1 MNSCLMLALLAA
13 MPLAQAQDAA
23 TDVPNDAARRAGWYV
38 APMATY
44 MQPDS
49 GRGTD
54 DGMGGALILGNRGEA
69 ASLEIFASYLSL
81 PWANGTAKLAGGG
94 IDLLVG
100 PYGDT
105 PVLKNVFG
113 LVGFGVN
120 QRKDHP
126 YYPDDDTTIFAD
138 AGAGYSWPFKLFGKA
153 MALRTEARYR
163 FDTSPPPRPAGT
175 KSAYHDRIFSI
186 GLQIPLS
193 ADPKP
198 LPPEPV
204 AIVPVQEMPAPAPE
218 PAPAPVVETP
228 PPPPEPVGPPT
239 LETAKAGDTIVLEGV
254 NFETASA
261 KLTANARTILNGVA
275 QKLIAKPELKFEI
288 GGHTDSRG
296 SDGYNQKL
304 SERRAQSVMQYLG
317 KQGVDPARLSAVG
330 YGEGH
335 PVDTNDTDEGREKN
349 RRVEVK
355 VLESSEGK
363 TS

>member
-1 MNSCLMLALLAA
+1 MKTPHRLLALALLAA
-13 MPLAQAQDAA
+13 CTAPRAQDA
-23 TDVPNDAARRAGWYV
+23 TRDAVLAPGWYV
-38 APMATY
+38 APMASY
-44 MQPDS
+44 LKADS
-49 GRGTD
+49 ARNVN
-54 DGMGGALILGNRGEA
+54 DGAGGALLLGNRGEV
-69 ASLEIFASYLSL
+69 ASLELWAHYLS
-81 PWANGTAKLAGGG
+81 PSPAKLEGGG
-94 IDLLVG
+94 VDLLFG
-100 PYGDT
+100 PYGDF
-105 PVLKNVFG
+105 PVLRNVFG
-113 LVGFGVN
+113 LAGFGL
-120 QRKDHP
+120 QLRKGHP
-126 YYPDDDTTIFAD
+126 QYTDDSTTIFGD
-138 AGAGYSWPFKLFGKA
+138 AGVGYFYPLHLFGRA
-153 MALRTEARYR
+153 MALRTEVRYR
-163 FDTSPPPRPAGT
+163 YDSQPPPRPAGT
-175 KSAYHDRIFSI
+175 KASYADLVAQV
-186 GLQIPLS
+186 GLQIPLGEPPQPP
-193 ADPKP
+193 A
-198 LPPEPV
+198 PEPV